1 MLFQESIVFFRN
13 LQPQDRTRFK
23 LQNNEDWS
31 FGLTAQYAR
40 THMMALCQNTYD
52 GSVKQMSV
60 EEECVTSPR
69 NAAFEAR
76 FVEYADT
83 LTLLAKTTHIL
94 TASLSSPNYVANSY

>member
-1 MLFQESIVFFRN
+1 
-13 LQPQDRTRFK
+13 
-23 LQNNEDWS
+23 
-31 FGLTAQYAR
+31 
-40 THMMALCQNTYD
+40 
-52 GSVKQMSV
+52 MSV